1 MKFKD
6 YPSIPDNSGVKTW
19 LPSFFPKK
27 SNNIYFHS
35 NLDFNKFGVKFF
47 LDNDNSH
54 HFNSE
59 LVNSASTDGE
69 EYIKKEDG
77 LVDKVWCKTEINMDG
92 DEILYL
98 IGNYKDS
105 NIYYLTNVTR
115 CRNHEYTCKLE
126 SIELKRRLCN

>member
-1 MKFKD
+1 MKRLLMRYFTCGIAVLIFWNIIAYYIRDSIEVNEMKFKD

-54 HFNSE
+54 HFNSDVGQ
-59 LVNSASTDGE
+59 LCI
-69 EYIKKEDG
+69 YRWRRI
-77 LVDKVWCKTEINMDG
+77 
-92 DEILYL
+92 
-98 IGNYKDS
+98 YK
-105 NIYYLTNVTR
+105 
-115 CRNHEYTCKLE
+115 
-126 SIELKRRLCN
+126 KRRWIGGQSLVQD